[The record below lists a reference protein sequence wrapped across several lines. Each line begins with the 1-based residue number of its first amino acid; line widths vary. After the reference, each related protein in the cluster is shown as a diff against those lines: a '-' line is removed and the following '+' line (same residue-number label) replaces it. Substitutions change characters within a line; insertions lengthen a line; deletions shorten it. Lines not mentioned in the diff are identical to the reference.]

1 MARKTNIIID
11 QGTTFSNTATPLYS
25 NGSTIDVTNH
35 TANGQIRKHYSSTN
49 AISFTTVVNS
59 NNTITFS
66 LTANQTANVDTGRY
80 VYDINIISSS
90 NTITRVIEGVATIT
104 PRVTR

>member
-1 MARKTNIIID
+1 MARKTHIIID
-11 QGTTFSNTATPLYS
+11 QGTTFSNTVTPKYA
-25 NGSTIDVTNH
+25 NNVAIDITGH
-35 TANGQIRKHYSSTN
+35 SANAQIRKHYTSTN
-49 AISFTTVVNS
+49 AISFSTTVNS
-59 NNTITFS
+59 NGTITFS
-66 LTANQTANVDTGRY
+66 LAANQTSNVAAGQY

>member
-11 QGTTFSNTATPLYS
+11 QGTTFSNTAIPLYS
-25 NGSTIDVTNH
+25 NNVVIDITGH
-35 TANGQIRKHYSSTN
+35 TANGQIRKHYTSTN
-49 AISFTTVVNS
+49 AISFTTTVNS
-59 NNTITFS
+59 NNSITFS
-66 LTANQTANVDTGRY
+66 LAANQTANVATGRY
-80 VYDINIISSS
+80 VYDINIISAS

>member
-11 QGTTFSNTATPLYS
+11 QGATFSNTATPLYS
-25 NGSTIDVTNH
+25 NGVAIDITGH
-35 TANGQIRKHYSSTN
+35 TANGQIRKHYSSN
-49 AISFTTVVNS
+49 SAIAFSTTVNS
-59 NNTITFS
+59 NSTITFS
-66 LTANQTANVDTGRY
+66 LTANQTANVNSGRY
-80 VYDINIISSS
+80 VYDINIISAS